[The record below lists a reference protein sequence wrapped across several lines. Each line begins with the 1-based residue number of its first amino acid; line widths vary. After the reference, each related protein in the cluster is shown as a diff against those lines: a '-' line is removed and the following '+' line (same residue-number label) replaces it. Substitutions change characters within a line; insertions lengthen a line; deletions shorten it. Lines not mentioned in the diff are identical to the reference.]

1 MKLWR
6 SFYIKHTQL
15 VYFLHIYTVPSFYDS
30 LTTQNENN
38 KYIITLM
45 KKIINIYV
53 SSMYMNTK
61 GNLAKNNII
70 LCQIDF
76 CCHLENKIQ
85 ILYLISIVEII

>member
-1 MKLWR
+1 
-6 SFYIKHTQL
+6 
-15 VYFLHIYTVPSFYDS
+15 
-30 LTTQNENN
+30 
-38 KYIITLM
+38 M

-53 SSMYMNTK
+53 STK